1 MSESAQDR
9 FTRLFVE
16 SRDALRRYVRR
27 LVRSEGRAEEIVQE
41 ALLRTYEQG
50 NAVQTPR
57 AFLFSTARNLA
68 ADTRRRER
76 RAAEDPLGNFA
87 ESDVAGVSAA
97 LDEVLLADESS
108 RILKRAIE
116 LLPPQR
122 QAALT
127 LKVFHG
133 YSYKE
138 IGKILGISWRTVER
152 HIEKGTDSVQ
162 KYVLARYGG
171 DQDG

>member
-1 MSESAQDR
+1 MSAMAQDR
-9 FTRLFVE
+9 FNRFFVE

-27 LVRSEGRAEEIVQE
+27 LVRSKDSAEEIVQE
-41 ALLRTYEQG
+41 AFLRTYEKG
-50 NAVQTPR
+50 TSVQTPR
-57 AFLFSTARNLA
+57 AFLFTTAHNLA
-68 ADTRRRER
+68 ADRSRRER
-76 RAAEDPLGNFA
+76 TAIEAGDFA
-87 ESDVAGVSAA
+87 EPGTARAGLP
-97 LDEVLLADESS
+97 LDDVLLADESS
-108 RILKRAIE
+108 RILKQAIE

-138 IGKILGISWRTVER
+138 IGAILGISWRTVER

-162 KYVLARYGG
+162 QYVLARYRGG
-171 DQDG
+171 RPDG